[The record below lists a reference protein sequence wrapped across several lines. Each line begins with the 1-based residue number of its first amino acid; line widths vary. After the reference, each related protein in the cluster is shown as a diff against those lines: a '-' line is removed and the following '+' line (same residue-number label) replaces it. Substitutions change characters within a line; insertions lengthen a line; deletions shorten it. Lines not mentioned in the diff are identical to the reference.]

1 MAADVKRSIKTFFK
15 DPDPTERFEDVVP
28 GLNIVDGIAKV
39 DEPLRS
45 PVRGQNC
52 VAYFYRSF
60 LVITG
65 GRAPAIHKLKQAEVY
80 AHFELEM
87 EGGTLQVEPAKK
99 SKFDRE
105 VHQQLARQYPKG
117 FQGTEEVILPGA
129 RLRLKGKVV
138 ERDGTKVLR
147 VKELT
152 VLQKQAVA
160 AGVVGDRKSRKRK
173 GKKKKRKKS

>member
-1 MAADVKRSIKTFFK
+1 MAANVKRSIQTFFK
-15 DPDPTERFEDVVP
+15 DPEPTERFDDVVP
-28 GLNIVDGIAKV
+28 GLNVVDGIAKV

-80 AHFELEM
+80 APFTLEM
-87 EGGTLQVEPAKK
+87 DGGAIRVEPAKR

-105 VHQQLARQYPKG
+105 THQQLAKQYGKG
-117 FQGTEEVILPGA
+117 FQGVEEVILPGA
-129 RLRLKGKVV
+129 KLRLKGKVK
-138 ERDGTKVLR
+138 EQDGRKTLKL
-147 VKELT
+147 KELT
-152 VLQKQAVA
+152 VLHKQAVS
-160 AGVVGDRKSRKRK
+160 AGVVGDRKSRKKK
-173 GKKKKRKKS
+173 GKKKKKKS